1 MQQHAIAMVKKFF
14 ENHEIHYEMDEDF
27 AFFATLDYGEKITG
41 IPLIVVFKE
50 TEYVVYANFPHK
62 IPVESMA
69 RVAELLHRAN
79 NYLPYCNFELDYF
92 DAEVRVKSY
101 VNFNHCEISYAI
113 AEDSII
119 CPLNMLS
126 IYYTALMRTIYS
138 NENVLDLLME
148 ALEDVE

>member
-1 MQQHAIAMVKKFF
+1 MQKHAIAMVKKFF
-14 ENHEIHYEMDEDF
+14 ENREIHYEMDEDF
-27 AFFATLDYGEKITG
+27 TFFATLDYGEKITG

-62 IPVESMA
+62 IPAESMA

-138 NENVLDLLME
+138 HENVLDLMME
-148 ALEDVE
+148 ALEEVE